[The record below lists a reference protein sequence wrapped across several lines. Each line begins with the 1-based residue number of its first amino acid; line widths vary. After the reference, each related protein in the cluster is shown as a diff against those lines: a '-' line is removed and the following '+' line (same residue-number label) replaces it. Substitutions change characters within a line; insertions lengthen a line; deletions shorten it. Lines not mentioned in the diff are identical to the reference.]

1 MNVPSDPLQRS
12 RTFHFLQREALVV
25 KQRFVGVKQGA
36 VFVQDKKML
45 RKEIYQLPKLL
56 FVLTELCLSALQ
68 VIDVSVRSI
77 PVDNVARFVAQR
89 LSPKQEPSIHSVEP
103 AQPSLNLTRLARREK
118 SEPLICYFLQ
128 VLRVNGLP
136 PSPARAASGVRPVY
150 SCHRRFQNIP
160 VPSGKLHQA
169 SVGIVSMIFRSFA
182 SEFRIS
188 SKALLN
194 ASCDRSPSIAITAI

>member
-89 LSPKQEPSIHSVEP
+89 LSPKQEPSIHSGWPDARNPSHLSVISFKSSGWMASRHP
-103 AQPSLNLTRLARREK
+103 QPEL
-118 SEPLICYFLQ
+118 
-128 VLRVNGLP
+128 LR
-136 PSPARAASGVRPVY
+136 A
-150 SCHRRFQNIP
+150 
-160 VPSGKLHQA
+160 
-169 SVGIVSMIFRSFA
+169 
-182 SEFRIS
+182 
-188 SKALLN
+188 
-194 ASCDRSPSIAITAI
+194 